1 MTALVQA
8 ARALARRPA
17 FTLVAVVTLAGS
29 AGVTATVFSIV
40 NGVLWKPLPYPDAG
54 QLVALYEANP
64 GQQQRVSLIAPVRL
78 DDWQRLNRT
87 FGAIAGSYTDS
98 ITDTSGAEPERL
110 QGRRVTPG
118 YFEVFRVAPI
128 AGRTF
133 TADEERYGGAAAV
146 VISEDLWTR
155 RFARRPDVIGGRL
168 VAGGIATTIVG
179 VMPRSFAAPG
189 TDVWIPAQ
197 FAPGLMRVRSARFL
211 GGVGRLRDG
220 VTPAEARADLA
231 RVQHALGA
239 QFPQTDAGWSADVR
253 GLKDVRVGD
262 YRRPL
267 LLLFAA
273 VVLLFVIAAANV
285 AGLVLVQLHRRD
297 TEFAIR
303 AALGASR
310 SRIAG
315 VVFREVLLLGI
326 VASVAAAALAWGL
339 TTVAGATLT
348 TVPRGEDLRLD
359 WQSLAFVLGSI
370 LMAAIVFG
378 MLPVAALARSAL
390 SPRLATGG
398 RTLAGG
404 RHRLQYAIVV
414 AQLALG
420 VVLAGSAGLLV
431 RSYGAM
437 STVDMGFEPHG
448 VLTFHVGAAWDEDRT
463 RIGQFQDR
471 LLAGLRRLP
480 GVREA
485 GFANFLPA
493 TGATLRYQVRIEGA
507 ASDEANGAFNV
518 GQRTVTPGYVRAL
531 SFPLVAGSW
540 CEEPRADLGTDRVR
554 DAMVNRAFVDRIAL
568 GRDVIGRRLSF
579 VQQGAGA
586 FRIVGIL
593 GDALEDGPAAPP
605 YPYVYTCLAEGA
617 WPDPDYVVRADGDPR
632 AIAAAVRQI
641 VRSLDPTRPVFG
653 VKSVDTVVEASLD
666 QPRMNAAALSLFAG
680 AALVLAALGLYG
692 LMTLVVGERRREIG
706 VRVALGASPAEV
718 VRLVGGGAVR
728 LASAGLVA
736 GALLTAAA
744 APLMRAL
751 LFGVGPLDPSSLG
764 LAAVALAL
772 AALAAAAIPIRQAL
786 AVSAMDAMRL
796 E

>member
-1 MTALVQA
+1 MLAFVQA

-17 FTLVAVVTLAGS
+17 FTLVAVVTLAAS

-40 NGVLWKPLPYPDAG
+40 NGVLWKPLPYPNAG
-54 QLVALYEANP
+54 QLVAVYEANP

-78 DDWQRLNRT
+78 DDWRRLNGT
-87 FGAIAGSYTDS
+87 LGAIAGSYSES
-98 ITDTSGAEPERL
+98 ITDTTGAEPERL

-118 YFEVFRVAPI
+118 FFAVFQVAPI

-133 TADEERYGGAAAV
+133 TADEERYGGGTAV

-155 RFARRPDVIGGRL
+155 RFARRTDAIGGRL
-168 VAGGIATTIVG
+168 VAGGIAFTIVG

-211 GGVGRLRDG
+211 GGVGRMRDG
-220 VTPAEARADLA
+220 VTLNEARSDLA
-231 RVQHALGA
+231 RVQHELGV
-239 QFPQTDAGWSADVR
+239 QYPQTDAGWSADVR
-253 GLKDVRVGD
+253 DLKDLRVGD

-273 VVLLFVIAAANV
+273 VVLLLAIAAANV
-285 AGLVLVQLHRRD
+285 AGLVLVQLHRRG
-297 TEFAIR
+297 TEFAVR

-315 VVFREVLLLGI
+315 AVLREVLLLGGA
-326 VASVAAAALAWGL
+326 ASVGAAVLAWGL
-339 TTVAGATLT
+339 TTAAGTVLT
-348 TVPRGEDLRLD
+348 TVPRGEDVRLD
-359 WQSLAFVLGSI
+359 WPSLAFVVGSM
-370 LMAAIVFG
+370 LVAAIVFG
-378 MLPVAALARSAL
+378 VLPVAALVRSAL
-390 SPRLATGG
+390 SPLLATGG

-420 VVLAGSAGLLV
+420 VLLAGSAGLLV

-437 STVDMGFEPHG
+437 SAVDMGFEPHG

-463 RIGQFQDR
+463 RIGLFQDR

-518 GQRTVTPGYVRAL
+518 GQRTVTPGYLRAL
-531 SFPLVAGSW
+531 SLPLVAGAW
-540 CEEPRADLGTDRVR
+540 CEESRVDLGIDRVR
-554 DAMVNRAFVDRIAL
+554 DAMVNRAFIDRIAL

-586 FRIVGIL
+586 FRIVGIV
-593 GDALEDGPAAPP
+593 GDALEDGPAAPS

-617 WPDPDYVVRADGDPR
+617 WPDPDYVVRADGNPR
-632 AIAAAVRQI
+632 ALAAAIRQI
-641 VRSLDPTRPVFG
+641 VRALDPARPVFG
-653 VKSVDTVVEASLD
+653 VKPVDAVIEASLD
-666 QPRMNAAALSLFAG
+666 QPRMNAAAVSVFAG

-718 VRLVGGGAVR
+718 VRLVAGGTAR
-728 LASAGLVA
+728 LVSAGLAA

-744 APLMRAL
+744 APLLRAL

-764 LAAVALAL
+764 LAAGALAL
-772 AALAAAAIPIRQAL
+772 AAVAAAAIPIRQAL
-786 AVSAMDAMRL
+786 AVSAVDAMRL